1 MRCPFC
7 AHEDSQVKDSR
18 PSEDGAAIRRRRQC
32 EACGARFTTFE
43 RVQLRDLT
51 VVKKTGEREPFDREK
66 LGRSIAIAC
75 RKRDISPERV
85 DRLVSSIQRQLETRG
100 DEVKASEIGEAVME
114 GLKAVDHVAYI
125 RFASVYKDFSEPGHF
140 AEIAERVG
148 EEANT
153 GEAEPAK
160 PSKSPP
166 DRLL

>member
-51 VVKKTGEREPFDREK
+51 VVKKAGERQPFERDK
-66 LGRSIAIAC
+66 LARSIAIAC

-100 DEVKASEIGEAVME
+100 DEVRAAEIGEAVME
-114 GLKAVDHVAYI
+114 GLKAIDHVAYI
-125 RFASVYKDFSEPGHF
+125 RFASVYKDFSEPGDF
-140 AEIAERVG
+140 AEIAG
-148 EEANT
+148 EVREEESA
-153 GEAEPAK
+153 
-160 PSKSPP
+160 PP
-166 DRLL
+166 PVRDKLL

>member
-51 VVKKTGEREPFDREK
+51 VVKKNGEREPFDREK
-66 LGRSIAIAC
+66 LARSIAIAC
-75 RKRDISPERV
+75 RKRDISPDRI
-85 DRLVSSIQRQLETRG
+85 DRLISSIQRQLETRG
-100 DEVKASEIGEAVME
+100 DEVTTSQIGEAVMD
-114 GLKAVDHVAYI
+114 GLKTLDHVAYI
-125 RFASVYKDFSEPGHF
+125 RFASVYKDFSEPGDF
-140 AEIAERVG
+140 AEIAGAVG
-148 EEANT
+148 D
-153 GEAEPAK
+153 EPTPEK
-160 PSKSPP
+160 PKVSPP